1 MRFYQ
6 IQKLIEQE
14 QVDEVRMGSGDF
26 AKFLQTPL
34 AKSMKAGF
42 EAEVVFRGLADN
54 NDDQEWEPDYDAD
67 ERATGVERIIDFFSE
82 GDFADMSSRE
92 ADRVR
97 ERLYDD
103 WSEWLGE
110 AVSESFYQD
119 QERYVRDYILEEYG
133 DDIEREVLEEYLSDE
148 LGMSEGE
155 IEDLFVLN
163 KNYRRLYS
171 TKDQKKFLEDY
182 PDYEKYR
189 KAVEEITPKLDEII
203 ENRVTDSIENQDGD
217 WSDAYDQYMEN
228 EVDSF
233 SEEDWLSSRGWR
245 YMTDIAEHFGLSWPH
260 MTSYGGG
267 SDGDFNTA
275 AAEDLSY
282 SLTRKLGVKTTVSSG
297 YHSTRRDDE
306 TWIFEPDS
314 SLEPDESG
322 DMPVEIVSPPMPLDE
337 TVEIIPKFFE
347 WVKDNDGYVNKSTG
361 FHMSVSM
368 PDYDSNKLD
377 FVKLALFLGD
387 EYVLKQF
394 GREANTYTKSALEK
408 IRQAGT
414 KDLDKI
420 ASYMEKMRDGLDTIA
435 KNNLATSSGFGKYT
449 SINPKNGYVEFRS
462 AGGEDYMADMK
473 RLQDTL
479 ARYGIALNLA
489 TNPDLEREEYA
500 KKLYKLLSSGVQG
513 NTDAISLFSRYVA
526 KEMPAAALKSHLKVL
541 QHKRESEK
549 RKSSYT
555 FDDSGM
561 PKLDWNGN
569 YEIYNVRSDSTVYGF
584 NAKNDDEA
592 MAVLDYW
599 KKNYM
604 AASVDPNNYLVRP
617 NKESN
622 QPTTSEDT
630 VFPFEIRYEIN
641 DGGVRT
647 FRENGRNQVD
657 ARRSFLERARRNG
670 IDLAKITI
678 HSVEQLR

>member
-14 QVDEVRMGSGDF
+14 QVDEVRMGSSDF
-26 AKFLQTPL
+26 AKFLETPL

-42 EAEVVFRGLADN
+42 EAEVVFRGLGDA
-54 NDDQEWEPDYDAD
+54 DDQEWEPDYEVD
-67 ERATGVERIIDFFSE
+67 ELSSGVERIIDFFTE
-82 GDFADMSSRE
+82 GDFADLSSRE
-92 ADRVR
+92 ADRLR

-110 AVSESFYQD
+110 AVSEAFYED
-119 QERYVRDYILEEYG
+119 QEEHVRDYILEEYG

-148 LGMSEGE
+148 LGMSESE

-163 KNYRRLYS
+163 KQYRRLYS

-189 KAVEEITPKLDEII
+189 TAVEKITPRLEEII
-203 ENRVTDSIENQDGD
+203 ETRVADSIENQDSD

-228 EVDSF
+228 ESDSF
-233 SEEDWLSSRGWR
+233 DEQDWLDSRGWR
-245 YMTDIAEHFGLSWPH
+245 YMTDVAEQFSLNWPY
-260 MTSYGGG
+260 MTSFGGG
-267 SDGDFNTA
+267 EGGFNESA
-275 AAEDLSY
+275 AQNLADDLTDT
-282 SLTRKLGVKTTVSSG
+282 LDVKTTVSSG
-297 YHSTRRDDE
+297 YHSTRRDSE

-314 SLEPDESG
+314 SLEADDSD
-322 DMPVEIVSPPMPLDE
+322 DMPVEIVSPPMPLDQ
-337 TVEIIPKFFE
+337 TVEIIPKFFK
-347 WVKDNDGYVNKSTG
+347 WVKDNDGYVNDSTG

-368 PDYDSNKLD
+368 PDYDSERLD

-394 GREANTYTKSALEK
+394 GREANTYTKSAIEK

-414 KDLDKI
+414 KDPNKI
-420 ASYMEKMRDGLDTIA
+420 AEYMEKMRSGLDTIA

-462 AGGEDYMADMK
+462 AGGGDYMKDMK

-489 TNPDLEREEYA
+489 TNPDLERGEYA
-500 KKLYKLLSSGVQG
+500 KKLYKLLSSGVSG

-526 KEMPAAALKSHLKVL
+526 KEMPASALKSHLKSL
-541 QHKRESEK
+541 QHSREAEK
-549 RKSSYT
+549 RKSSYK
-555 FDDSGM
+555 FDDQGM

-569 YEIYNVRSDSTVYGF
+569 YEIYNIRSDSTVYGF
-584 NAKNDDEA
+584 NAENEDEA
-592 MAVLDYW
+592 KAVLDYW